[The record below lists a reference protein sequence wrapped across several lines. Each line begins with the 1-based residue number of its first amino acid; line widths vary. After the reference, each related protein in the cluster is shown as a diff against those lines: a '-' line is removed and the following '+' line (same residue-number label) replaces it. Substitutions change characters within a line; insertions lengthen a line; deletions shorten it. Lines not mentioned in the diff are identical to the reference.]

1 MPTGHAASA
10 AADAAAA
17 AAGKIML
24 TGAHPAILLQ
34 GTLEKRGIGNA
45 SWKRRFFVL
54 GDDRQVRYFNG
65 AVLAGSIPLDGA
77 RIVASMDAP
86 TAIGRRSIIASFSSR
101 PTALGFRVETPTRTY
116 ELAASSPSEVELW
129 MRCLEKET
137 GTALPRL
144 SEGDERRSSRKQSM
158 PWESDDDDDVDAG
171 GDAPRRGS
179 ASLGAVEAAA
189 VAAEVAA
196 AEAAAAEA
204 EAAGGAEAEEGAR
217 GPLDCGV
224 AVEPTW
230 STVKRWDGRRRRDRL
245 VAEGFAANQAGDALG
260 AGFFE
265 NACAAMPSVDA
276 DLGHQHAAEARG
288 RPLPRVR
295 VGVPLARAHRALRRP
310 GGERREESGRPR
322 RAARRREGR
331 AEASVDGDACARWQ
345 RAATEAAG
353 EARLGELLN
362 AEWEV
367 DGGWGARRK
376 EHDRLSKEGLA
387 ANKEGDTAGAMAKFE
402 EALLS
407 MPKLATLVSAANMR
421 KKLGADHHRACALM
435 YLSLQRMA
443 LSEQQQALVQK
454 NLAACAEAL
463 PDGALAALDDDLVD
477 DSRARLKHRR
487 RGRRLVR
494 GHTDR
499 DYVII

>member
-158 PWESDDDDDVDAG
+158 PWESDDDDDDVDAG

-179 ASLGAVEAAA
+179 ASLGPVEAAAA

-204 EAAGGAEAEEGAR
+204 AAAAGGAEAEEGA
-217 GPLDCGV
+217 PSDSSIV
-224 AVEPTW
+224 ASLLGADGW
-230 STVKRWDGRRRRDRL
+230 STVKRWDGRRREHDRL

-260 AGFFE
+260 AMGHFE
-265 NACAAMPSVDA
+265 GACAAMPKASTLISAVNMRRKLGADHYRACALAYLSLGRIALSDGQAANVEKNLAGCLDA
-276 DLGHQHAAEARG
+276 
-288 RPLPRVR
+288 LPD
-295 VGVPLARAHRALRRP
+295 GARAEL
-310 GGERREESGRPR
+310 E
-322 RAARRREGR
+322 AA
-331 AEASVDGDACARWQ
+331 VDGDACARWQ

-387 ANKEGDTAGAMAKFE
+387 ANKEGDTAGAMEKFE

-477 DSRARLKHRR
+477 ELACQRFEATADEAAA
-487 RGRRLVR
+487 
-494 GHTDR
+494 
-499 DYVII
+499 